1 MTNFLLAYSGGAD
14 MSEATPEQQQAS
26 MEAWGA
32 WFGSLGAAVVDG
44 GNPFGAGTTVS
55 PDGSTGGAGRSGLTG
70 YSILAADGLEAA
82 AALAKGCPL
91 LSVGG
96 TVEVYEIVPVM

>member
-1 MTNFLLAYSGGAD
+1 MTNFLLAYTGGGD
-14 MSEATPEQQQAS
+14 MSETTPEQQQAV

-44 GNPFGAGTTVS
+44 GNPFGASTS
-55 PDGSTGGAGRSGLTG
+55 IAPDGSTGGAGRAGLTG
-70 YSILAADGLEAA
+70 YSILAADSLDAA

-91 LSVGG
+91 LSAGG
-96 TVEVYEIVPVM
+96 SIEVYEVIPAM